1 MTLPSDLYNNDAY
14 LRWWEEKLT
23 GYPANINELI
33 VEVEEPNAPN
43 EQEIEA
49 LFKLCRK
56 TYVIWL
62 NDPRIKDALEFLKSI
77 LTGATKYVF
86 RLKLKPGS
94 GLVGNNV
101 LHGRTNFK
109 DGKDQNPNRLL
120 YEFTILIVLLILRF
134 AAN

>member
-1 MTLPSDLYNNDAY
+1 MRQTSRR
-14 LRWWEEKLT
+14 LRLS
-23 GYPANINELI
+23 INYTAK
-33 VEVEEPNAPN
+33 P
-43 EQEIEA
+43 
-49 LFKLCRK
+49 
-56 TYVIWL
+56 YVIWL

-109 DGKDQNPNRLL
+109 MVRIKIPNG
-120 YEFTILIVLLILRF
+120 
-134 AAN
+134 

>member
-1 MTLPSDLYNNDAY
+1 MAYVEDKNQSLDNKIMTLPSDLYNNDTY
-14 LRWWEEKLT
+14 LRWWEEKFT
-23 GYPANINELI
+23 GYPADNNELI

-109 DGKDQNPNRLL
+109 DGKD
-120 YEFTILIVLLILRF
+120 
-134 AAN
+134 